1 MNELE
6 WIERFVAPRRGK
18 TDDPQLL
25 GPGDDAALLP
35 IPPGEVSV
43 LTVDGFVEG
52 RHFRDGWLDD
62 AELAERLIAVTVS
75 DLAAMGAIPQG
86 LLLSFETPELPGRLG
101 ERFFEGL
108 DRGLK
113 RAGVLLGGNV
123 VRSQGGFSLTATAIG
138 SVVAS
143 EALRR
148 DAIRV
153 GDTLAVSGLPGRAG
167 QARDA
172 IADGRSPQPPLS
184 REAWTAPPDRVP
196 LGRALVAEGVRAAI
210 DLSDGLLRDLKT
222 FLEASACGATL
233 DLEAIFAAARAE
245 GISEANVLNGG
256 EDYELLIA
264 GDRAAIERAF
274 TAAHLPPPILVGTT
288 SKELGLRDCEGELF
302 EDPRGWDPFRED

>member
-1 MNELE
+1 M
-6 WIERFVAPRRGK
+6 I
-18 TDDPQLL
+18 
-25 GPGDDAALLP
+25 
-35 IPPGEVSV
+35 
-43 LTVDGFVEG
+43 
-52 RHFRDGWLDD
+52 
-62 AELAERLIAVTVS
+62 
-75 DLAAMGAIPQG
+75 
-86 LLLSFETPELPGRLG
+86 
-101 ERFFEGL
+101 
-108 DRGLK
+108 
-113 RAGVLLGGNV
+113 
-123 VRSQGGFSLTATAIG
+123 ATAIG

-233 DLEAIFAAARAE
+233 DLGAIFAAARAE

-274 TAAHLPPPILVGTT
+274 TAAHLPPPIVIGTT
-288 SKELGLRDCEGELF
+288 KKELSLRDREGELF
-302 EDPRGWDPFRED
+302 RDPPLGWDPFRD